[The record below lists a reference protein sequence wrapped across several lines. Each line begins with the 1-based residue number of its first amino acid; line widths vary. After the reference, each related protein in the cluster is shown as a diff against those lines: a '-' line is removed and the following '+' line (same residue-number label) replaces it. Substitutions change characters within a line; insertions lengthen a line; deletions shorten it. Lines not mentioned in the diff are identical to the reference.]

1 VGSGSILRE
10 VIGASALL
18 ARDWNIDS
26 EVFSATSFSELARE
40 AREVERDNRL
50 QGGERRSSQVDKL
63 LGGNQP
69 IIAASD
75 YIRAWPQLIAQYLEA
90 PYTTLGTDGF
100 GRSDNR
106 ANLRQF
112 FEVDQHSIVLAAL
125 KSLVD
130 HDGLDAGIL
139 AEAIGRYRPDP
150 SRSAP
155 WDR

>member
-1 VGSGSILRE
+1 MRE
-10 VIGASALL
+10 VLAASELL
-18 ARDWNIDS
+18 ANDWGIHT

-40 AREVERDNRL
+40 ARELERDNRL
-50 QGGERRSSQVDKL
+50 QTGEPRSSHLQQQ
-63 LGGNQP
+63 LGGRQP

-75 YIRAWPQLIAQYLEA
+75 YVRAWPQLIGQYLEA

-112 FEVDQHSIVLAAL
+112 FEVDQHSIVLAGL

-139 AEAIGRYRPDP
+139 SAAIGRYRLDP
-150 SRSAP
+150 ARSAP

>member
-1 VGSGSILRE
+1 M
-10 VIGASALL
+10 
-18 ARDWNIDS
+18 
-26 EVFSATSFSELARE
+26 
-40 AREVERDNRL
+40 
-50 QGGERRSSQVDKL
+50 
-63 LGGNQP
+63 
-69 IIAASD
+69 
-75 YIRAWPQLIAQYLEA
+75 RAWPQLIGQYLEA

-112 FEVDQHSIVLAAL
+112 FEVDQHSIALAGL

-139 AEAIGRYRPDP
+139 SEAIRRYRPDP